1 MDELDVGQFDRHK
14 SYEFLFMD
22 QEEGV
27 WGGAGPPVVK
37 VKDGVSVMVV
47 DSKILES
54 LSVNLIVNAF
64 KTLEKSSKAVQEALA
79 IGAVRLAAKQAVR
92 NNTIP

>member
-1 MDELDVGQFDRHK
+1 
-14 SYEFLFMD
+14 
-22 QEEGV
+22 
-27 WGGAGPPVVK
+27 
-37 VKDGVSVMVV
+37 MVV